1 MGNNVC
7 GLGTDPDLEHQM
19 ERIRLRDPTQP
30 LTLDKL
36 RELSKYY
43 ISSTPIINYAEI
55 LKIKTPI

>member
-7 GLGTDPDLEHQM
+7 GVHMNTTLEEQM

-36 RELSKYY
+36 R
-43 ISSTPIINYAEI
+43 
-55 LKIKTPI
+55 